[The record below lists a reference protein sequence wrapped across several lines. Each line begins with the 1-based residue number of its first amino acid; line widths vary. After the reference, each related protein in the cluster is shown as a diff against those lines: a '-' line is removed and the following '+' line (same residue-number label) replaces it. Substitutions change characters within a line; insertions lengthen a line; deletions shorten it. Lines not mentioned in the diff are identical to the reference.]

1 MILQQHFLKY
11 WDPEQN
17 NHFNDHYVEVP
28 QDLSEVLFI
37 ATAND
42 MDGIPRPL
50 LDRMEVIEI
59 SGYTENEKE
68 HIAKDHL
75 IPKTAGSKRNSR
87 GQTQDSDSGTS
98 EDHYTLYK
106 RSRCAW
112 TRT

>member
-1 MILQQHFLKY
+1 M
-11 WDPEQN
+11 
-17 NHFNDHYVEVP
+17 P

-75 IPKTAGSKRNSR
+75 IPKQLEVNGIPR
-87 GQTQDSDSGTS
+87 GQQLKIQTPALRKIIT
-98 EDHYTLYK
+98 HLYK